1 VLAGAT
7 TLFGCITNTLQSMPN
22 GSAGNHRTH
31 PPIRTHSGFVPVC
44 VGATKMKT
52 NFGMIADCLS
62 FSLFGT
68 NAASANAGAH
78 LLLPNWK

>member
-1 VLAGAT
+1 MLVL
-7 TLFGCITNTLQSMPN
+7 
-22 GSAGNHRTH
+22 
-31 PPIRTHSGFVPVC
+31 VC

-68 NAASANAGAH
+68 NAAAANAGAH